1 MIRKAHRLNG
11 DLGDQLF
18 RDFAARQDQVQ
29 CVAADVCRT
38 SDVLTQ
44 TVELLGEHVDGVRVE
59 LAGDDRWH
67 VEFAD
72 DYYKNLY

>member
-1 MIRKAHRLNG
+1 METSCSEISPRDRIRCK
-11 DLGDQLF
+11 
-18 RDFAARQDQVQ
+18 

-59 LAGDDRWH
+59 LAGDDPWH

-72 DYYKNLY
+72 DDYKNLY

>member
-1 MIRKAHRLNG
+1 M
-11 DLGDQLF
+11 
-18 RDFAARQDQVQ
+18 
-29 CVAADVCRT
+29 CRT

-59 LAGDDRWH
+59 LAGDDPWH

-72 DYYKNLY
+72 DDYKNLY

>member
-11 DLGDQLF
+11 DLGDQ
-18 RDFAARQDQVQ
+18 RQDQVQ

-44 TVELLGEHVDGVRVE
+44 TVELFGEHVDGVRVE
-59 LAGDDRWH
+59 LAGDDPWH

-72 DYYKNLY
+72 DDYKNLY